1 MKSKEE
7 IKAAL
12 KSWMISTVR
21 STQKKTAMEGFD
33 YHPSDISFAFR
44 SKLGIRMNE
53 SFVVKAL
60 GMKKRNSEDR
70 MRG

>member
-1 MKSKEE
+1 MKSEEE
-7 IKAAL
+7 IKASL
-12 KSWMISTVR
+12 KSWMMSTVR

-53 SFVVKAL
+53 AFVLKAL

-70 MRG
+70 TKV